1 MIVESEKKRTTIWRV
16 IITVTTVIIVA
27 LGVFLV
33 VKMFTGNP
41 LAGTWTLDDGTMT
54 LEIGSSK
61 AVVTSLDEEGSLTY
75 DYKLN
80 PQEKEIQFMK
90 RESGTASLEALDSS
104 FNYSVDGEVLTL
116 SEREYGEQF
125 IFEKE

>member
-90 RESGTASLEALDSS
+90 RESGTASLEALDSA

>member
-27 LGVFLV
+27 LGISLV

-54 LEIGSSK
+54 LEIDSSK

-75 DYKLN
+75 DYELN
-80 PQEKEIQFMK
+80 RQEKEIHFMK
-90 RESGTASLEALDSS
+90 RESGTASLEALDSA

-125 IFEKE
+125 IFEK